1 MEYRKLGNT
10 GLKVSEI
17 GLGGNP
23 FGWIIGEQDSINV
36 IQAALDLGINYI
48 DTSDSYD
55 QGHSE
60 EFVGKAIRD
69 KRAEVIIGS
78 KFSSLMGDGP
88 NDRGGSRYYIMKAVD
103 ASLKRLK
110 TDYIDLYQMHH
121 TDPITPIEETLR
133 ALDDLVRIGKVRYI
147 ACSNFPAWQL
157 CEASLVS
164 EIKNLHSFVTVQSRY
179 HLFDRQLEKEVV
191 PCCQAYN
198 IGVLPWGPLA
208 GGFLTGKYHKG
219 ETPPPDGRLS
229 DSTHRYHTMYG
240 EFWTDEGWERLARLE
255 TFAQERNHT
264 VTELALAWLLTKPYV
279 STVIV
284 GAKKVEQIKANVLAT
299 NWKLTADE
307 VSEIEEICPA

>member
-1 MEYRKLGNT
+1 MEYRKLGNS

-23 FGWIIGEQDSINV
+23 FGRSIGEQDSINV
-36 IQAALDLGINYI
+36 IKAALDLGINYI
-48 DTSDSYD
+48 DTSDSYN

-121 TDPITPIEETLR
+121 TDPTTPIEETLR

-229 DSTHRYHTMYG
+229 DSTHRHHTMYG
-240 EFWTDEGWERLARLE
+240 DFWTDEGWERLVRLE

-264 VTELALAWLLTKPYV
+264 VTELALAWLLAKPYV
-279 STVIV
+279 ITIIA
-284 GAKKVEQIKANVLAT
+284 GAMKIEQIEANVLAA
-299 NWKLTADE
+299 NWKLTTDE
-307 VSEIEEICPA
+307 VAEIEEICPA